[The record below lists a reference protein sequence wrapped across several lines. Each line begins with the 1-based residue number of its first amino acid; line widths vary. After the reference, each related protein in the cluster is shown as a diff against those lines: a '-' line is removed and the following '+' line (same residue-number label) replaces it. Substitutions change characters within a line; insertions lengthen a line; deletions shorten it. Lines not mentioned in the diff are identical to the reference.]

1 MGGWERGQ
9 RGLVLKFG
17 QEREARAART
27 EELGALSD
35 AGIDARDM
43 SEDLF
48 GSFMLKAR
56 ARWIGTEE
64 GEEVEMA
71 RERGKRKARPRLAF
85 RLACLGLTH
94 AMRASALAA
103 RGQLQ
108 EDRPS

>member
-48 GSFMLKAR
+48 GSFHV
-56 ARWIGTEE
+56 E
-64 GEEVEMA
+64 G
-71 RERGKRKARPRLAF
+71 
-85 RLACLGLTH
+85 
-94 AMRASALAA
+94 
-103 RGQLQ
+103 
-108 EDRPS
+108 